1 MYLPQLIPH
10 ILRVLTHDTSK
21 DRQVTHKM
29 LAALENFGPTLD
41 DYIHLVLPPMVRLFD
56 SADVPWSVR
65 KASLDAIDHL
75 SDSLDFSEYAGRIIH
90 PLVRCIGKKR
100 CEGSQQH
107 KVLGSNHFIGLFFSD
122 INNLSSTLQFHAV
135 LRNRDYFLR
144 LRFRLLTS

>member
-90 PLVRCIGKKR
+90 PLVRCIGR
-100 CEGSQQH
+100 FFCGRMCQ
-107 KVLGSNHFIGLFFSD
+107 VLVWVLPQAVIGFSRYQ
-122 INNLSSTLQFHAV
+122 NPLNVTELS
-135 LRNRDYFLR
+135 RY
-144 LRFRLLTS
+144 LL

>member
-100 CEGSQQH
+100 CEGSAE
-107 KVLGSNHFIGLFFSD
+107 
-122 INNLSSTLQFHAV
+122 T
-135 LRNRDYFLR
+135 
-144 LRFRLLTS
+144 